1 MKIVVPLDGSNA
13 GFKVVHH
20 AIELAKLF
28 DDEVVLLNIQ
38 PSLKELGLPTIKKGG
53 MMLQGE
59 HVKYSAKVRIGIPA
73 MEIIAESNDPEIRYI
88 AMAIGKGKQ
97 EAIGSVSKQVLYLAK
112 CPVLL
117 IPEHAQ

>member
-59 HVKYSAKVRIGIPA
+59 YEKYSAKVRIGIPA

-97 EAIGSVSKQVLYLAK
+97 EAIGSVSKQVLHLAK
-112 CPVLL
+112 CPVIL
-117 IPEHAQ
+117 IPEHAE